1 MVNVSKWVRSLF
13 WTKTLFFTKVI
24 HFKKSTI
31 KSALSKNIVI
41 YLILII
47 TNKKKLE
54 FAYYYISCRKFI
66 TAKTTANT
74 LSEIVADLVDRS
86 FVGFVDRSFV
96 GFVGHPFVDLVDHPF
111 AGSLDQP
118 VFGPVQ

>member
-1 MVNVSKWVRSLF
+1 M
-13 WTKTLFFTKVI
+13 
-24 HFKKSTI
+24 

-54 FAYYYISCRKFI
+54 FAYCYISCRKFI

-74 LSEIVADLVDRS
+74 LSEIVADLV
-86 FVGFVDRSFV
+86 GY
-96 GFVGHPFVDLVDHPF
+96 PFVDLVDHPF